1 MREEAPPP
9 FRRDHRS
16 GVTLLELLVALAL
29 MALLAGFGFSLIA
42 ASGRATLRSDR
53 TEAAVETLLSR
64 EALRSV
70 LETAVAIPNRTG
82 AITGVA
88 GSATQFSVRAILDD
102 GTFWPGTPVDV
113 ALGRTEASG
122 MSQVE
127 LAISGLAESDQTP
140 IERQTPLSG
149 SGGQIELAYFGAVKF
164 GERPVWQDDWPPDA
178 PLPLL
183 VRIAIRDGERDYPP
197 LILRPGKRF
206 LQSEMSLSSLVP
218 PATPSRP

>member
-1 MREEAPPP
+1 MRKEVPPP
-9 FRRDHRS
+9 FRRDRRS

-29 MALLAGFGFSLIA
+29 MALLASFGFSLIA

-53 TEAAVETLLSR
+53 TEAAVEVLLAR

-70 LETAVAIPNRTG
+70 LETAVAIPDATG
-82 AITGVA
+82 ATEGLA
-88 GSATQFSVRAILDD
+88 GSATRFSVRAILDD
-102 GTFWPGTPVDV
+102 GTFWPGTPVDI
-113 ALGRTEASG
+113 ALGRTEVSG

-127 LAISGLAESDQTP
+127 LAIAGLAENDQAP
-140 IERQTPLSG
+140 IERQSPLSG
-149 SGGQIELAYFGAVKF
+149 PDGQMELAYFGSVKV

-197 LILRPGKRF
+197 LILRPGKQF